1 MSDSWQPHG
10 LCSSPVSSVHGISQA
25 RILER
30 LPFPPP
36 GDLPDPGIKP
46 VFLTSPVLARRFFT
60 TSTTWD
66 SVFKH
71 FIIIRHDIL
80 IASSSVS
87 KDHKQLKFNYTS
99 LEKPLFSQFYQVHKV
114 NSEKK
119 LYNIALSNT
128 NFHSFKRI
136 LLLTYF

>member
-10 LCSSPVSSVHGISQA
+10 LYRSPGSSVHGISQA

-71 FIIIRHDIL
+71 FIIIRHDDIL

-87 KDHKQLKFNYTS
+87 KDHKQLKCNYTS

-114 NSEKK
+114 NSEKSYAIQHCPIQIFSHLK
-119 LYNIALSNT
+119 G
-128 NFHSFKRI
+128 SFC
-136 LLLTYF
+136 